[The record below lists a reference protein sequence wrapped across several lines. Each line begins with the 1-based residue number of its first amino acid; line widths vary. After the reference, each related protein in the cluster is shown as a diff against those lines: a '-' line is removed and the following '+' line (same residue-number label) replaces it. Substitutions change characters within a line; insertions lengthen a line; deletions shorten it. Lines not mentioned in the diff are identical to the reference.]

1 MVFGQIWQVIIGKG
15 ENTYKMENELSD
27 LERDILNSVYFV
39 EPFENILEEVNLP
52 APIVA
57 DGIKTLIHKK
67 MIVAMRWDEDK
78 MEYVR
83 SFIYDSDNMK
93 AYSYLATKEGLLAHN
108 SI

>member
-1 MVFGQIWQVIIGKG
+1 VFGQIWQVIIGKG

>member
-1 MVFGQIWQVIIGKG
+1 MFGQIWQVIIGKG

>member
-1 MVFGQIWQVIIGKG
+1 MEFGPTLQAITGKA
-15 ENTYKMENELSD
+15 EHTTNMIQELSD
-27 LERDILNSVYFV
+27 LEWDILNSVYFV
-39 EPFENILEEVNLP
+39 EPFENILEEVRLP

-67 MIVAMRWDEDK
+67 MIVAMRWDEEK

-108 SI
+108 SR